1 MKLGRKDYTISV
13 KTGTD
18 ANKAKFKKECVQG
31 EIYHATDTG
40 FFYIAEVTA
49 GASDATLSKFGASA
63 FNQYSVSFDGA
74 NDSIDVASNPNL
86 DVYSCSLWFKTTET
100 HFSLPIAG
108 FGKSGSQYGGIRFI
122 PVITGRAVEFNDG
135 FQYIAAGGLSNSDV
149 FDGAWHHVA
158 IVYVDSG
165 YTTSTG
171 TATNNGKGYKIFID
185 GTRVDTVVSLT
196 SHAYSLATTSSF
208 FSVGKERTDFFDG
221 LIDEVAVFG
230 SSLTDANITTL
241 YNSGVPGDLSSFS
254 PTLWWRMGDGTEAG
268 SGTTVYDMSTN
279 SNNGTLTNIA
289 SPNGFVTDVPS

>member
-1 MKLGRKDYTISV
+1 MPICLPSFA
-13 KTGTD
+13 GTT
-18 ANKAKFKKECVQG
+18 APSSG
-31 EIYHATDTG
+31 GGGG
-40 FFYIAEVTA
+40 FA
-49 GASDATLSKFGASA
+49 
-63 FNQYSVSFDGA
+63 NQYSVSLDGT
-74 NDSIDVASNPNL
+74 NDSIDVSSNPSL

-100 HFSLPIAG
+100 YFSLPIAG

-122 PVITGRAVEFNDG
+122 PVVAGRAVEFNDG

-230 SSLTDANITTL
+230 SSLTDANITTI

-254 PTLWWRMGDGTEAG
+254 PTLWWRMGDNDGG
-268 SGTTVYDMSTN
+268 SGTTITDQGSGGN
-279 SNNGTLTNIA
+279 DGTLTNGPTF
-289 SPNGFVTDVPS
+289 STDVPS

>member
-1 MKLGRKDYTISV
+1 MSLVLPSLIG
-13 KTGTD
+13 
-18 ANKAKFKKECVQG
+18 ANKPASG
-31 EIYHATDTG
+31 
-40 FFYIAEVTA
+40 
-49 GASDATLSKFGASA
+49 GAFV
-63 FNQYSVSFDGA
+63 NQYSVSLDGT

-86 DVYSCSLWFKTTET
+86 NVYSCSLWFKTTET

-122 PVITGRAVEFNDG
+122 PVVAGRAVEFNDG

-221 LIDEVAVFG
+221 PIDEVAIFG
-230 SSLTDANITTL
+230 SSLSDANITTI

-254 PTLWWRMGDGTEAG
+254 PTLWWRMGDNDGGT
-268 SGTTVYDMSTN
+268 GTTVTDQGKDSSGN
-279 SNNGTLTNIA
+279 PSNNNGTLV
-289 SPNGFVTDVPS
+289 NGPTFSTDVPT